1 MIFDKDTFF
10 KTDWSLN
17 VKISPK
23 VGTHQ
28 LRESQSYI
36 IVGCNINNLLSDFD
50 SEAKDV
56 MNNIAPLRTTII
68 TGYFIL
74 PWYNHYI
81 HITKTTAKDS

>member
-1 MIFDKDTFF
+1 MTKIHDL
-10 KTDWSLN
+10 KTEWSLN
-17 VKISPK
+17 DKISPK

-36 IVGCNINNLLSDFD
+36 IVDCNINNLLSDFD

-74 PWYNHYI
+74 PWYNNYI

>member
-1 MIFDKDTFF
+1 MTRFLQKWEQFF
-10 KTDWSLN
+10 VEILA
-17 VKISPK
+17 
-23 VGTHQ
+23 HQ